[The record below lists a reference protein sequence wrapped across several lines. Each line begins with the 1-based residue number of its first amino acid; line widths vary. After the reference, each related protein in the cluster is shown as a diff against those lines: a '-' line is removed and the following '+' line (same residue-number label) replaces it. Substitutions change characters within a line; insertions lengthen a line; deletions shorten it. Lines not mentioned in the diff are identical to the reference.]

1 MPPGKRKGPLP
12 PQQAL
17 FLFGGCS
24 RKGRFFRH
32 TAQGQR
38 KCSTPPPARTCAVLS
53 MSTSEASCH
62 RRDLSRAATRR
73 ELPGV
78 QPPRTCAGLSMS
90 TSEASCHRRDLSRAA
105 TRRELPGVQ
114 PPRTCAGLSMSTSDS
129 ELPKAQIENPGTGRG
144 RALAARTGA
153 AFSRRPKARLDS
165 GGTPPRSDSPGT
177 GPADEK
183 TENFTFAPFLPLP
196 FLHPSP
202 ADRRP
207 SAPGCG
213 APPRASPHTSPAA
226 PGFSAAAAGGTSGYT
241 P

>member
-1 MPPGKRKGPLP
+1 
-12 PQQAL
+12 
-17 FLFGGCS
+17 
-24 RKGRFFRH
+24 
-32 TAQGQR
+32 
-38 KCSTPPPARTCAVLS
+38 

-90 TSEASCHRRDLSRAA
+90 TSGSELPKARSDSGGTPPRTCAGLSMSTSEASCHRRDLSRAA

-114 PPRTCAGLSMSTSDS
+114 
-129 ELPKAQIENPGTGRG
+129 
-144 RALAARTGA
+144 
-153 AFSRRPKARLDS
+153 
-165 GGTPPRSDSPGT
+165 PPRSDSPGT

-226 PGFSAAAAGGTSGYT
+226 SGFSAAAAGETSGYT

>member
-1 MPPGKRKGPLP
+1 
-12 PQQAL
+12 
-17 FLFGGCS
+17 
-24 RKGRFFRH
+24 
-32 TAQGQR
+32 
-38 KCSTPPPARTCAVLS
+38 

-90 TSEASCHRRDLSRAA
+90 TSEASCPRRELPGVQPPRTCAGLSMSTSGSELPKARSDSGGTPPRTCAGLSMSTSEASCHRRDLSRAA

-114 PPRTCAGLSMSTSDS
+114 PPR
-129 ELPKAQIENPGTGRG
+129 
-144 RALAARTGA
+144 
-153 AFSRRPKARLDS
+153 
-165 GGTPPRSDSPGT
+165 SDSPGT

-183 TENFTFAPFLPLP
+183 TETFTFAPFLPLP
-196 FLHPSP
+196 YLHPSP

-226 PGFSAAAAGGTSGYT
+226 PGFSAAAAGETSGYT

>member
-1 MPPGKRKGPLP
+1 MGGLLADGVPPRRSPVKRKARCHRSRPFFFLGDAYAKSAFSVTQPRSGGTTHRP
-12 PQQAL
+12 P
-17 FLFGGCS
+17 
-24 RKGRFFRH
+24 
-32 TAQGQR
+32 
-38 KCSTPPPARTCAVLS
+38 RTCAGLS

-114 PPRTCAGLSMSTSDS
+114 
-129 ELPKAQIENPGTGRG
+129 
-144 RALAARTGA
+144 
-153 AFSRRPKARLDS
+153 
-165 GGTPPRSDSPGT
+165 PPRSDSPGT

>member
-1 MPPGKRKGPLP
+1 MLTQR
-12 PQQAL
+12 AL
-17 FLFGGCS
+17 FPSHSPGAVGQ
-24 RKGRFFRH
+24 H
-32 TAQGQR
+32 TA
-38 KCSTPPPARTCAVLS
+38 PPRTCADLSMSTSEASCHRRDLSRAATRRELTGVQPPRTCADLSMSTSEASCHRRDLSRAATRRELTGVQPPRTCADLS

-78 QPPRTCAGLSMS
+78 QPPRS
-90 TSEASCHRRDLSRAA
+90 
-105 TRRELPGVQ
+105 
-114 PPRTCAGLSMSTSDS
+114 
-129 ELPKAQIENPGTGRG
+129 
-144 RALAARTGA
+144 
-153 AFSRRPKARLDS
+153 DS
-165 GGTPPRSDSPGT
+165 GGTPP
-177 GPADEK
+177 ADEK
-183 TENFTFAPFLPLP
+183 TETFTFAPFLPLP

-226 PGFSAAAAGGTSGYT
+226 PGFSAAAAGETSGYT

>member
-1 MPPGKRKGPLP
+1 MLP
-12 PQQAL
+12 QRAL
-17 FLFGGCS
+17 FSSHSPGAEEVQHTTPGAHVRCS
-24 RKGRFFRH
+24 FDEHER
-32 TAQGQR
+32 
-38 KCSTPPPARTCAVLS
+38 S
-53 MSTSEASCH
+53 
-62 RRDLSRAATRR
+62 
-73 ELPGV
+73 ELPKARSDSGGT
-78 QPPRTCAGLSMS
+78 PPRTCA
-90 TSEASCHRRDLSRAA
+90 D
-105 TRRELPGVQ
+105 P
-114 PPRTCAGLSMSTSDS
+114 SMSTSDS

-202 ADRRP
+202 AGRRP

-226 PGFSAAAAGGTSGYT
+226 PGFSAAAAGETSGYT

>member
-12 PQQAL
+12 PQQAF
-17 FLFGGCS
+17 FLFGGCL
-24 RKGRFFRH
+24 RKERFFRH

-38 KCSTPPPARTCAVLS
+38 KCSTPPPARTCASLS
-53 MSTSEASCH
+53 MSTSEASCP

-90 TSEASCHRRDLSRAA
+90 TSEASCHKRDLSRAA

-114 PPRTCAGLSMSTSDS
+114 PPRS
-129 ELPKAQIENPGTGRG
+129 
-144 RALAARTGA
+144 
-153 AFSRRPKARLDS
+153 DS
-165 GGTPPRSDSPGT
+165 GGTPP
-177 GPADEK
+177 ADEK
-183 TENFTFAPFLPLP
+183 TETFTFAPFLPLP
-196 FLHPSP
+196 YLYPSP

-213 APPRASPHTSPAA
+213 APPRASLHTSPAA
-226 PGFSAAAAGGTSGYT
+226 PGFSAAAAGETSGYT

>member
-1 MPPGKRKGPLP
+1 MSTSEASCPRRELPGVQPP
-12 PQQAL
+12 
-17 FLFGGCS
+17 
-24 RKGRFFRH
+24 
-32 TAQGQR
+32 
-38 KCSTPPPARTCAVLS
+38 RTCAGLS

-114 PPRTCAGLSMSTSDS
+114 PPRTCAGLSMSTSGS
-129 ELPKAQIENPGTGRG
+129 ELPKA
-144 RALAARTGA
+144 
-153 AFSRRPKARLDS
+153 
-165 GGTPPRSDSPGT
+165 RSDSPGT
-177 GPADEK
+177 PPADEN
-183 TENFTFAPFLPLP
+183 TETFTFAPFLPLP

>member
-1 MPPGKRKGPLP
+1 MGGLLADGVPPRRSPVKRKARCHRSRPCF
-12 PQQAL
+12 
-17 FLFGGCS
+17 FLGDAH

-38 KCSTPPPARTCAVLS
+38 KCSTPPPARTCAGDS
-53 MSTSEASCH
+53 MSTSDS
-62 RRDLSRAATRR
+62 
-73 ELPGV
+73 ELPKARSDSGGT
-78 QPPRTCAGLSMS
+78 PPRTCAGLSMS

-114 PPRTCAGLSMSTSDS
+114 PPRS
-129 ELPKAQIENPGTGRG
+129 
-144 RALAARTGA
+144 
-153 AFSRRPKARLDS
+153 DS
-165 GGTPPRSDSPGT
+165 GGTGPRT
-177 GPADEK
+177 YRK
-183 TENFTFAPFLPLP
+183 TFTFAPFLPLP
-196 FLHPSP
+196 YLYPSP

-226 PGFSAAAAGGTSGYT
+226 PGFSAAAAGETSGYT